1 MWLAALL
8 EHGNAMKERV
18 GKGKKKKNIL
28 VPYFQEV
35 LLVFAVRWVHLAVLN
50 EETICYHGICNQTA
64 FARKQ
69 QWEEEEKDGKAVPN
83 VKKNK
88 CWALLTLQLLIYAGG
103 FSHFQPQKDSRG

>member
-8 EHGNAMKERV
+8 EHANAMKEWA

-35 LLVFAVRWVHLAVLN
+35 LLVFVVRWVHLAVLN

-64 FARKQ
+64 FTRKQ
-69 QWEEEEKDGKAVPN
+69 HKKKRRKMASFAKQQEK
-83 VKKNK
+83 
-88 CWALLTLQLLIYAGG
+88 
-103 FSHFQPQKDSRG
+103 